1 MYIAAKNNDKLQKK
15 ARGTGWD
22 IVLKVWIQPLSSSNI
37 LLTTRFLCINVTQHV
52 ISLMLLNICPLR
64 RQVPVQMFNVH
75 DNFIDTPFKGRG
87 SSGTALDNTW
97 PNLQWK
103 KHQKIAF
110 FSNHVQTTLRASF
123 SSSPWERCPHPW
135 WHQWWRGP
143 HPISWVSPLKV
154 GIRNRKFVVSPSIR
168 FSLLKSTEIGFF
180 CK

>member
-87 SSGTALDNTW
+87 SSGTALENTW

-103 KHQKIAF
+103 KNTLKLLSFQIMCRQHWGQVFHQVLG
-110 FSNHVQTTLRASF
+110 NDVHTLDDINDG
-123 SSSPWERCPHPW
+123 ED
-135 WHQWWRGP
+135 
-143 HPISWVSPLKV
+143 PI
-154 GIRNRKFVVSPSIR
+154 PS
-168 FSLLKSTEIGFF
+168 LEWAH
-180 CK
+180 

>member
-1 MYIAAKNNDKLQKK
+1 MYKAAKNNDKLQKK

-103 KHQKIAF
+103 KHQKYCF
-110 FSNHVQTTLRASF
+110 FFKSCADNIEGKFFIKSLGTMSTPLMTSMM
-123 SSSPWERCPHPW
+123 ERTPSHLLSEPTK
-135 WHQWWRGP
+135 
-143 HPISWVSPLKV
+143 SWNK
-154 GIRNRKFVVSPSIR
+154 
-168 FSLLKSTEIGFF
+168 E
-180 CK
+180 